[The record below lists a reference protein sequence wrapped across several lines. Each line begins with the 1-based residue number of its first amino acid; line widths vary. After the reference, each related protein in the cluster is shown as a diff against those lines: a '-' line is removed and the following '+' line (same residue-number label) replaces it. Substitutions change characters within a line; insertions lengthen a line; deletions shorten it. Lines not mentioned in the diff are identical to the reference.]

1 MKTYNE
7 DQIKLAVDIVIGDD
21 GFRSKEVI
29 EVIKQIKQEEE
40 EHMEARIDGHIQSEI
55 DRIRGK

>member
-1 MKTYNE
+1 MRKYNE

-40 EHMEARIDGHIQSEI
+40 EHMESRIDGHIQSEV